1 MAKMIFWE
9 ASWGDSS
16 IQHDPSGILL
26 GRFRALGP
34 EIAKMTLWGAS
45 WGGFLA
51 LARNCQNDRLGDAL
65 GRFFALG
72 PHMAKMTLREA
83 SWGDN
88 LRLLELENTVGC
100 RKNLQISS
108 PGSAKNAFP
117 AEESCESAAV
127 DSQKY

>member
-1 MAKMIFWE
+1 
-9 ASWGDSS
+9 
-16 IQHDPSGILL
+16 
-26 GRFRALGP
+26 
-34 EIAKMTLWGAS
+34 MTLWGAS

-72 PHMAKMTLREA
+72 PHMAKMTLWEA

-100 RKNLQISS
+100 RTNLQICS
-108 PGSAKNAFP
+108 
-117 AEESCESAAV
+117 
-127 DSQKY
+127 Y

>member
-1 MAKMIFWE
+1 MISR
-9 ASWGDSS
+9 AGARNV
-16 IQHDPSGILL
+16 QNDPSGSLL
-26 GRFRALGP
+26 GRFLALGP

-72 PHMAKMTLREA
+72 PHMAKMTLWEA

-100 RKNLQISS
+100 RKNLQICS
-108 PGSAKNAFP
+108 
-117 AEESCESAAV
+117 
-127 DSQKY
+127 Y